1 MNNTQ
6 KKFMVHHKFISF
18 LTLLSAACLLFA
30 ACGSG
35 TAGNNA
41 AGSNNSSSNMAD
53 NNAVN
58 VTSPEAGNAAA
69 AGAIAGNT
77 AASGDVRNTI
87 TVNSSEKVAVIP
99 DIAEIVYAV
108 RTEAGDAAS
117 CQQKNM
123 EDVAKVVELLT
134 SLGVEES
141 SIQTSDYYMYPVY
154 NYSGNTQRITGY
166 EASTSLSVSRLP
178 LDNLGE
184 ILAKSVSAGINNIQ
198 SITYQ
203 SSQYD
208 QAYSDALKLA
218 MESARGKALALA
230 EAGGCSLGAVAGIKE
245 NSNYSEAR
253 YTDNALSSKM
263 RSTAAK
269 EELMA
274 DMEDSLSNVM
284 PGEVQVEVN
293 ITVEY
298 MIQ

>member
-1 MNNTQ
+1 MDNMQ
-6 KKFMVHHKFISF
+6 KKLTFPYKFLPLS
-18 LTLLSAACLLFA
+18 LLLAASLLFA
-30 ACGSG
+30 ACGSSVS
-35 TAGNNA
+35 NNSA
-41 AGSNNSSSNMAD
+41 AGSNNSGNNTAGND
-53 NNAVN
+53 NSAG
-58 VTSPEAGNAAA
+58 TSPEAGSAPDM
-69 AGAIAGNT
+69 GAIAGNM
-77 AASGDVRNTI
+77 AVNGDARNTI

-141 SIQTSDYYMYPVY
+141 SIQTYDYYMYPVY

-166 EASTSLSVSRLP
+166 EASTSLSVSKLP
-178 LDNLGE
+178 LDSLGE

-208 QAYSDALKLA
+208 VAYSDALKLA
-218 MESARGKALALA
+218 MESAREKAMALA

-253 YTDNALSSKM
+253 YTDNALNSKL
-263 RSTAAK
+263 RSMSVMEESAAG
-269 EELMA
+269 A
-274 DMEDSLSNVM
+274 NDSFSNVM

-298 MIQ
+298 IIQ

>member
-1 MNNTQ
+1 M
-6 KKFMVHHKFISF
+6 FHHKFISF

-69 AGAIAGNT
+69 AGTIAGNT
-77 AASGDVRNTI
+77 AASGDARNTI

>member
-6 KKFMVHHKFISF
+6 KKFMFHHKFISF

-69 AGAIAGNT
+69 AGTIAGNT
-77 AASGDVRNTI
+77 AASGDARNTI

>member
-6 KKFMVHHKFISF
+6 RKFMFHHKFISF

-41 AGSNNSSSNMAD
+41 ADSNNGSSNMAD

-58 VTSPEAGNAAA
+58 GTSSEAGNAAA
-69 AGAIAGNT
+69 AGAIVGNT
-77 AASGDVRNTI
+77 AASGDARNTI

-263 RSTAAK
+263 RNTAAK
-269 EELMA
+269 EELA
-274 DMEDSLSNVM
+274 AGMEDSFSNVM

>member
-6 KKFMVHHKFISF
+6 KKFMFHHKFILF
-18 LTLLSAACLLFA
+18 LTLLSAICLLFA
-30 ACGSG
+30 ACGNG
-35 TAGNNA
+35 TGGNNA

-77 AASGDVRNTI
+77 AASGDARNTI

>member
-6 KKFMVHHKFISF
+6 KKFMFHHKFISF
-18 LTLLSAACLLFA
+18 LPLLSAACLLFA

-35 TAGNNA
+35 TGGNNA
-41 AGSNNSSSNMAD
+41 AAGNNGSSNMAD
-53 NNAVN
+53 NNTAN
-58 VTSPEAGNAAA
+58 GTSPEAGNAAA

-77 AASGDVRNTI
+77 AGSGDARNTI

-166 EASTSLSVSRLP
+166 EASTSLSVSKLP

-184 ILAKSVSAGINNIQ
+184 ILAKSVGAGINNIQ

-218 MESARGKALALA
+218 MESAREKASALA

-245 NSNYSEAR
+245 NSNYGEAR
-253 YTDNALSSKM
+253 YTDNALSSQM
-263 RSTAAK
+263 RNTAAK
-269 EELMA
+269 EELA
-274 DMEDSLSNVM
+274 AGMEDSFSNVM